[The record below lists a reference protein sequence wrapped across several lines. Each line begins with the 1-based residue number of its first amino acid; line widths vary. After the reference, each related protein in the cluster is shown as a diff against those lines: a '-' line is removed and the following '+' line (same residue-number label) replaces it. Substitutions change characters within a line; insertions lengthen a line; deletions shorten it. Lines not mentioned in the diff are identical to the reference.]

1 MRSSIL
7 YVALGLLSS
16 ASPTWG
22 QPVPPLLKKGEE
34 LVPTARPNFVYRATA
49 AEVNGKVVIRLS
61 CPSLRLTGKKD
72 AQNVSL
78 GVYVWEDQK
87 PLTLGK
93 EVKAYS
99 QAGKTL
105 SKKAVLRALAKQVPV
120 VHFVRRTPDDPE
132 RPDPFY
138 MALFRDDTVLLVF
151 QGQHPTTGA
160 YGWPANGGRGQTKPV
175 K

>member
-1 MRSSIL
+1 MRNSVL
-7 YVALGLLSS
+7 YVTLGLLFFT
-16 ASPTWG
+16 SPTWS

-49 AEVNGKVVIRLS
+49 AEVDDKVVIRLS
-61 CPSLRLTGKKD
+61 SPSLRLTGKKD

-78 GVYVWEDQK
+78 GVYVWEDNK

-105 SKKAVLRALAKQVPV
+105 SKEAVLKALAKQVPV
-120 VHFVRRTPDDPE
+120 VHFVRRKRDDPE
-132 RPDPFY
+132 LPDPFY
-138 MALFRDDTVLLVF
+138 MVLFRDDTVLLVL
-151 QGQHPTTGA
+151 QGQHPTTGQ
-160 YGWPANGGRGQTKPV
+160 YGWPDDDRGKTNLGK
-175 K
+175 